1 MNMTPE
7 QQIQVAIVRIDIFL
21 ERIGYVLRITVPT
34 VLILTVL
41 AIAMVKL
48 VVYYSRRSHAER

>member
-1 MNMTPE
+1 MNMTPV

-21 ERIGYVLRITVPT
+21 ERIGYVLRIAVPT
-34 VLILTVL
+34 ALILTVL

-48 VVYYSRRSHAER
+48 VVYYRRSHAER